1 MNTTRP
7 DRHQRSGRS
16 PVATQPLEGLPQVGC
31 ERTQNGL
38 TDRIVVASSM
48 SAAFDGALDD
58 YIQHLR
64 VERGLSKHTVDGY
77 ARDLVRFGA
86 RLSDEQASLAEVD
99 EARVASY
106 LVTLSQEGLSARTQ
120 ARALSAI
127 RGFFRFLV
135 QERRAERDPT
145 ELLEGPRLLQKLPD
159 ILNRDEVLRLLRAP
173 TGSKPNRIRDR
184 AMLHTMYA
192 AGLRVS
198 ELIELDLADVNL
210 EEGFVS
216 ALGKG
221 NKRRIVPIGAHA
233 HAAMLEYL
241 AEVRPKWART
251 ASRACFV
258 TSRGKAMTRQS
269 FWSLVKKYARAAGI
283 TKPISPHKLRHSFA
297 THLLA
302 GGADL
307 RSVQTMLGHADIST
321 TQIYTH
327 VSGDHLRKM
336 HERYHPRG

>member
-1 MNTTRP
+1 
-7 DRHQRSGRS
+7 
-16 PVATQPLEGLPQVGC
+16 
-31 ERTQNGL
+31 
-38 TDRIVVASSM
+38 M

-64 VERGLSKHTVDGY
+64 VERGLSEHTVDGY
-77 ARDLVRFGA
+77 ARDLVRFGSWLA
-86 RLSDEQASLAEVD
+86 DQGASLEEVD
-99 EARVASY
+99 EARVAGH
-106 LVTLSQEGLSARTQ
+106 LVTLSLAGLSARTQ
-120 ARALSAI
+120 ARALSSI

-135 QERRAERDPT
+135 QERRRQRDPS
-145 ELLEGPRLLQKLPD
+145 ELLEGPRLLRKLPGV
-159 ILNRDEVLRLLRAP
+159 LNRDEVLRLLNAP
-173 TGSKPNRIRDR
+173 TGIKPNRIRDR

-198 ELIELDLADVNL
+198 ELVNLDLADLHL

-221 NKRRIVPIGAHA
+221 NKRRLVPIGDHA
-233 HAAMLEYL
+233 RLALTEYL
-241 AEVRPKWART
+241 AKVRPRWAKP

-258 TSRGKAMTRQS
+258 TSRGKPMTRQS
-269 FWSLVKKYARAAGI
+269 FWSLVKRYARVAGI

-307 RSVQTMLGHADIST
+307 RSVQTMLGHVDIST

>member
-1 MNTTRP
+1 
-7 DRHQRSGRS
+7 
-16 PVATQPLEGLPQVGC
+16 
-31 ERTQNGL
+31 
-38 TDRIVVASSM
+38 M

-64 VERGLSKHTVDGY
+64 VERGLSRHTVDGY
-77 ARDLVRFGA
+77 ASDLQKLGVW
-86 RLSDEQASLAEVD
+86 LVEQQIVLDEVD
-99 EARVASY
+99 EGSIASF
-106 LVTLSQEGLSARTQ
+106 LVSLSQRRLSARTQ
-120 ARALSAI
+120 ARALSSM

-135 QERRAERDPT
+135 QERRRDRDPT
-145 ELLEGPRLLQKLPD
+145 ELLEGPQLLGKLPD
-159 ILNRDEVLRLLRAP
+159 VLNRDEVLRLLQAP
-173 TGSKPNRIRDR
+173 AGDKPNRVRDR

-192 AGLRVS
+192 SGLRVS
-198 ELIELDLADVNL
+198 ELVDLDLGDVNL
-210 EEGFVS
+210 DEGFVA

-221 NKRRIVPIGAHA
+221 NKRRIVPLGAHA
-233 HAAMLEYL
+233 RAALAEYL
-241 AEVRPKWART
+241 ATVRPKWAKP

-258 TSRGKAMTRQS
+258 TARGKAMTRQS
-269 FWSLVKKYARAAGI
+269 FWAIVKKYARAAGI

-327 VSGDHLRKM
+327 VSGEHLRKM
-336 HERYHPRG
+336 HKRYHPRG

>member
-1 MNTTRP
+1 MP
-7 DRHQRSGRS
+7 
-16 PVATQPLEGLPQVGC
+16 
-31 ERTQNGL
+31 
-38 TDRIVVASSM
+38 
-48 SAAFDGALDD
+48 AAFDGALDD

-64 VERGLSKHTVDGY
+64 VERGLSKHTVEAY

-86 RLSDEQASLAEVD
+86 RLAEENVSLDEVD
-99 EARVASY
+99 ETQVAGY

-120 ARALSAI
+120 ARALSSV

-135 QERRAERDPT
+135 QEGHQQRDPT
-145 ELLEGPRLLQKLPD
+145 ELLEGPRLLRKLPD
-159 ILNRDEVLRLLRAP
+159 ILNRDEVVRLLDAP
-173 TGSKPNRIRDR
+173 AGSKPNRIRDR
-184 AMLHTMYA
+184 AMLHMMYA

-198 ELIELDLADVNL
+198 ELIELDLGDVNL

-216 ALGKG
+216 TLGKG
-221 NKRRIVPIGAHA
+221 NKRRLVPIGSHA
-233 HAAMLEYL
+233 RAAVVEYL
-241 AEVRPKWART
+241 AEVRPKWARP

-258 TSRGKAMTRQS
+258 TARGKTMTRQC
-269 FWSLVKKYARAAGI
+269 FWGLVKKYARAAGI

>member
-1 MNTTRP
+1 M
-7 DRHQRSGRS
+7 S
-16 PVATQPLEGLPQVGC
+16 VG
-31 ERTQNGL
+31 
-38 TDRIVVASSM
+38 
-48 SAAFDGALDD
+48 FDGALDD

-64 VERGLSKHTVDGY
+64 VERGLSQHTVDGY
-77 ARDLVRFGA
+77 ARDLARFGD
-86 RLSDEQASLAEVD
+86 RLEDEDIALAKID
-99 EARVASY
+99 EGTVAGY
-106 LVTLSQEGLSARTQ
+106 LVSLSQKGLSARTQ
-120 ARALSAI
+120 ARALSAM

-135 QERRAERDPT
+135 QEGWHSRDPT
-145 ELLEGPRLLQKLPD
+145 ELLEGPRLLRRLPD
-159 ILNRDEVLRLLRAP
+159 VLNRDEVLRLLQTP
-173 TGSKPNRIRDR
+173 SGDKPNRVRDR

-192 AGLRVS
+192 AGLRVT
-198 ELIELDLADVNL
+198 ELVDLDLGDVNL
-210 EEGFVS
+210 VEGFVS

-221 NKRRIVPIGAHA
+221 NKRRIVPIGEHA
-233 HAAMLEYL
+233 RVAMAQYL
-241 AEVRPKWART
+241 SEVRPKWARP

-258 TSRGKAMTRQS
+258 TARGKAMTRQG
-269 FWSLVKKYARAAGI
+269 FWRIVKKYARAAGI
-283 TKPISPHKLRHSFA
+283 SKDISPHKLRHSFA

>member
-1 MNTTRP
+1 M
-7 DRHQRSGRS
+7 S
-16 PVATQPLEGLPQVGC
+16 VG
-31 ERTQNGL
+31 
-38 TDRIVVASSM
+38 
-48 SAAFDGALDD
+48 FDGALDD

-64 VERGLSKHTVDGY
+64 VERGLSQHTVDGY
-77 ARDLVRFGA
+77 ARDLARFGD
-86 RLSDEQASLAEVD
+86 RLEDEDIALAKID
-99 EARVASY
+99 EGTVAGY
-106 LVTLSQEGLSARTQ
+106 LVSLSQKGLSARTQ
-120 ARALSAI
+120 ARALSAM

-135 QERRAERDPT
+135 QEGWHSRDPT
-145 ELLEGPRLLQKLPD
+145 ELLEGPRLLRRLPD
-159 ILNRDEVLRLLRAP
+159 VLNRDEVLRLLQTP
-173 TGSKPNRIRDR
+173 SGDKPNRVRDR

-192 AGLRVS
+192 AGLRVT
-198 ELIELDLADVNL
+198 ELVDLDLGDVNL
-210 EEGFVS
+210 AEGFVS

-221 NKRRIVPIGAHA
+221 NKRRIVPIGEHA
-233 HAAMLEYL
+233 RVAMAQYL
-241 AEVRPKWART
+241 SEVRPKWARP

-258 TSRGKAMTRQS
+258 TARGKAMTRQG
-269 FWSLVKKYARAAGI
+269 FWRIVKKYARAAGI
-283 TKPISPHKLRHSFA
+283 SKDISPHKLRHSFA

>member
-1 MNTTRP
+1 M
-7 DRHQRSGRS
+7 
-16 PVATQPLEGLPQVGC
+16 C
-31 ERTQNGL
+31 
-38 TDRIVVASSM
+38 
-48 SAAFDGALDD
+48 AAFDGALDG

-64 VERGLSKHTVDGY
+64 VERGLSKHTVDAY
-77 ARDLVRFGA
+77 AHDLGSFGA
-86 RLSDEQASLAEVD
+86 WLAEIPASLDEVD
-99 EARVASY
+99 ETRVAGY

-135 QERRAERDPT
+135 EEGAQACDPT
-145 ELLEGPRLLQKLPD
+145 ELLEGPRLLRKLPD
-159 ILNRDEVLRLLRAP
+159 ILNREEVLRLLGAP
-173 TGSKPNRIRDR
+173 IGSKPNRIRDR

-198 ELIELDLADVNL
+198 ELVDLDLADVNL

-221 NKRRIVPIGAHA
+221 NKRRIVPIGVHA
-233 HAAMLEYL
+233 RTAITEYL
-241 AEVRPKWART
+241 IEVRPKWARP

-258 TSRGKAMTRQS
+258 TARGKAMTRQG
-269 FWSLVKKYARAAGI
+269 FWGLVKRYARVAGI

-297 THLLA
+297 THLLN

-307 RSVQTMLGHADIST
+307 RSVQTMLGHADIAT

-327 VSGDHLRKM
+327 VTGEHLKEM
-336 HERYHPRG
+336 HQRYHPRG

>member
-1 MNTTRP
+1 MF
-7 DRHQRSGRS
+7 
-16 PVATQPLEGLPQVGC
+16 
-31 ERTQNGL
+31 
-38 TDRIVVASSM
+38 
-48 SAAFDGALDD
+48 AAFDGALDD

-77 ARDLVRFGA
+77 AHDLVRFGA
-86 RLSDEQASLAEVD
+86 WLADERASLDATD
-99 EARVASY
+99 EARVAGY

-135 QERRAERDPT
+135 QEGRHRCDPT
-145 ELLEGPRLLQKLPD
+145 ELLEGPRLLRKLPD
-159 ILNRDEVLRLLRAP
+159 ILNRDEVLQLLEAP
-173 TGSKPNRIRDR
+173 TGSKPNRVRDR

-192 AGLRVS
+192 AGLRVT
-198 ELIELDLADVNL
+198 ELIELDLANVNL

-233 HAAMLEYL
+233 RVAIAEYL
-241 AEVRPKWART
+241 AKVRPKWARP

-258 TSRGKAMTRQS
+258 TARGKAMTRQA
-269 FWSLVKKYARAAGI
+269 FWSSLKKYARATGI

-297 THLLA
+297 THLLT

-307 RSVQTMLGHADIST
+307 RSVQTMLGHVDIST

-327 VSGDHLRKM
+327 VTGDHLRKM

>member
-1 MNTTRP
+1 
-7 DRHQRSGRS
+7 
-16 PVATQPLEGLPQVGC
+16 
-31 ERTQNGL
+31 
-38 TDRIVVASSM
+38 M
-48 SAAFDGALDD
+48 SATFDGALDD

-64 VERGLSKHTVDGY
+64 VERGLSKHTIDGY
-77 ARDLVRFGA
+77 ARDLGRFSAHLGEEGA
-86 RLSDEQASLAEVD
+86 QLDEVD
-99 EARVASY
+99 EARVAGY

-120 ARALSAI
+120 ARALSAV

-135 QERRAERDPT
+135 QEGRHVRDPT
-145 ELLEGPRLLQKLPD
+145 ELLEGPRLLRKLPD
-159 ILNRDEVLRLLRAP
+159 ILNRDEVLRLLQTP
-173 TGSKPNRIRDR
+173 IGTKPNRVRDR

-198 ELIELDLADVNL
+198 ELVELDLADVNL

-216 ALGKG
+216 AVGKG

-233 HAAMLEYL
+233 RAAMAEYL
-241 AEVRPKWART
+241 AEVRPKWARP

-258 TSRGKAMTRQS
+258 TARGKAMTRQG
-269 FWSLVKKYARAAGI
+269 FWSLVKRYARVAGI

-327 VSGDHLRKM
+327 VTGDHLRRM
-336 HERYHPRG
+336 HARYHPRG

>member
-1 MNTTRP
+1 
-7 DRHQRSGRS
+7 
-16 PVATQPLEGLPQVGC
+16 
-31 ERTQNGL
+31 
-38 TDRIVVASSM
+38 M

-64 VERGLSKHTVDGY
+64 VERGLSEHTVDGY
-77 ARDLVRFGA
+77 ARDLVRFGKW
-86 RLSDEQASLAEVD
+86 LVDERAALDQVD
-99 EARVASY
+99 EARVAGY
-106 LVTLSQEGLSARTQ
+106 LVTLSQAGLSARTQ
-120 ARALSAI
+120 ARALSSI

-135 QERRAERDPT
+135 QERRQQLDPT
-145 ELLEGPRLLQKLPD
+145 ELLEGPRLLRKLPD
-159 ILNRDEVLRLLRAP
+159 VLNRDEVLRLLNAP
-173 TGSKPNRIRDR
+173 IGVKPNRIRDR

-198 ELIELDLADVNL
+198 ELVNLDLADLHL

-221 NKRRIVPIGAHA
+221 NKRRLVPIGDHA
-233 HAAMLEYL
+233 RSALAEYL
-241 AEVRPKWART
+241 TEVRPRWAKP

-258 TSRGKAMTRQS
+258 TSRGKPMTRQS
-269 FWSLVKKYARAAGI
+269 FWSLVKRYARAAGI

-297 THLLA
+297 THLLS

-307 RSVQTMLGHADIST
+307 RSVQTMLGHVDIST

>member
-1 MNTTRP
+1 
-7 DRHQRSGRS
+7 
-16 PVATQPLEGLPQVGC
+16 
-31 ERTQNGL
+31 
-38 TDRIVVASSM
+38 M
-48 SAAFDGALDD
+48 SAGFDGALDD

-64 VERGLSKHTVDGY
+64 VERGLSKHTVDAY
-77 ARDLVRFGA
+77 AHDLVRFGL
-86 RLSDEQASLAEVD
+86 RLEYENASLDEVG
-99 EARVASY
+99 EASVAGY
-106 LVTLSQEGLSARTQ
+106 LVTLSHEGLSARTQ

-135 QERRAERDPT
+135 QERRLQADPT

-159 ILNRDEVLRLLRAP
+159 ILNRDEVLRLLDAP
-173 TGSKPNRIRDR
+173 VGSKPNRIRDR

-198 ELIELDLADVNL
+198 ELIDLDLADVNL

-233 HAAMLEYL
+233 RAAIVEYL
-241 AEVRPKWART
+241 THVRPKWARP

-258 TSRGKAMTRQS
+258 TARGKAMTRQS
-269 FWSLVKKYARAAGI
+269 FWSLVKKYARAADI

-327 VSGDHLRKM
+327 VTGDHLRKM

>member
-1 MNTTRP
+1 
-7 DRHQRSGRS
+7 
-16 PVATQPLEGLPQVGC
+16 
-31 ERTQNGL
+31 
-38 TDRIVVASSM
+38 M
-48 SAAFDGALDD
+48 SDAFDGALDD

-64 VERGLSKHTVDGY
+64 VERGLSRHTVDGY
-77 ARDLVRFGA
+77 ASDLVKFGKW
-86 RLSDEQASLAEVD
+86 LSNEKLVLDKVD
-99 EARVASY
+99 ETAVAGF
-106 LVTLSQEGLSARTQ
+106 LVTLSQQRLRPRTQ
-120 ARALSAI
+120 ARALSSL

-135 QERRAERDPT
+135 QERRHRHDPT
-145 ELLEGPRLLQKLPD
+145 ELLEGPRLLAKLPD
-159 ILNRDEVLRLLRAP
+159 VLNRDEVLRLLQAP
-173 TGSKPNRIRDR
+173 TGDKPNRVRDR

-198 ELIELDLADVNL
+198 ELVNLDLGDVNL
-210 EEGFVS
+210 EDGFV
-216 ALGKG
+216 AVLGKG
-221 NKRRIVPIGAHA
+221 NKRRIVPLGEHA
-233 HAAMLEYL
+233 RAAMTTYL
-241 AEVRPKWART
+241 SDVRPKWARP

-258 TSRGKAMTRQS
+258 TARGKAMTRQG
-269 FWSLVKKYARAAGI
+269 FWSIIKKYARAAGI

-307 RSVQTMLGHADIST
+307 RSVQTMLGHADIAT

>member
-1 MNTTRP
+1 
-7 DRHQRSGRS
+7 
-16 PVATQPLEGLPQVGC
+16 
-31 ERTQNGL
+31 
-38 TDRIVVASSM
+38 M
-48 SAAFDGALDD
+48 SFAFDGVLDD

-64 VERGLSKHTVDGY
+64 VERGLSQHTVDGY
-77 ARDLVRFGA
+77 TRDLARFGDW
-86 RLSDEQASLAEVD
+86 LEDGDTPLAKVD
-99 EARVASY
+99 ESIVAGY
-106 LVTLSQEGLSARTQ
+106 LVRLSQEDLSARTQ

-135 QERRAERDPT
+135 QEGWHSRDPT
-145 ELLEGPRLLQKLPD
+145 ELLEGPRLLRKLPD
-159 ILNRDEVLRLLRAP
+159 VLNRDEVLRLLQAP
-173 TGSKPNRIRDR
+173 AGDKPNRVRDR

-198 ELIELDLADVNL
+198 ELVDLDLGDVNL
-210 EEGFVS
+210 AEGFLS

-221 NKRRIVPIGAHA
+221 NKRRIVPIGEHA
-233 HAAMLEYL
+233 RIAMARYL
-241 AEVRPKWART
+241 TEVRPKWARP

-258 TSRGKAMTRQS
+258 TARGKAMTRQG
-269 FWSLVKKYARAAGI
+269 FWRIVKKYARAAGI
-283 TKPISPHKLRHSFA
+283 SKEISPHKLRHSFA

-327 VSGDHLRKM
+327 VTGDHLRKM

>member
-1 MNTTRP
+1 
-7 DRHQRSGRS
+7 
-16 PVATQPLEGLPQVGC
+16 
-31 ERTQNGL
+31 
-38 TDRIVVASSM
+38 M

-64 VERGLSKHTVDGY
+64 VERGLSRHTVDAY
-77 ARDLVRFGA
+77 ASDLQKLGA
-86 RLSDEQASLAEVD
+86 WLLDRKGVLGDVD
-99 EARVASY
+99 ESVVASF
-106 LVTLSQEGLSARTQ
+106 LVSLSQQRLSARTQ
-120 ARALSAI
+120 ARALSSI

-135 QERRAERDPT
+135 QERRHDLDPT
-145 ELLEGPRLLQKLPD
+145 ELLEGPRLLGKLPD
-159 ILNRDEVLRLLRAP
+159 VLNRDEVMRLLQAP
-173 TGSKPNRIRDR
+173 VGDKPNRVRDR

-192 AGLRVS
+192 SGLRVS
-198 ELIELDLADVNL
+198 ELVDLDLGDVNL
-210 EEGFVS
+210 DEGFV
-216 ALGKG
+216 AVLGKG
-221 NKRRIVPIGAHA
+221 SKRRIVPLGAHA
-233 HAAMLEYL
+233 RASLGEYL
-241 AEVRPKWART
+241 AEGRSKWAKP

-258 TSRGKAMTRQS
+258 TARGKAMTRQS
-269 FWSLVKKYARAAGI
+269 FWAIVKKYARAAGI

-327 VSGDHLRKM
+327 VSGEHLRAM

>member
-1 MNTTRP
+1 
-7 DRHQRSGRS
+7 
-16 PVATQPLEGLPQVGC
+16 
-31 ERTQNGL
+31 
-38 TDRIVVASSM
+38 M

-64 VERGLSKHTVDGY
+64 VERGLSEHTVQGY
-77 ARDLVRFGA
+77 ARDLVRFGNW
-86 RLSDEQASLAEVD
+86 LVDERAPLDEID
-99 EARVASY
+99 EARVAGH
-106 LVTLSQEGLSARTQ
+106 LVTLSQAGLSARTQ
-120 ARALSAI
+120 ARALSSI

-135 QERRAERDPT
+135 QERRHQLDPT
-145 ELLEGPRLLQKLPD
+145 ELLEGPRLLRKLPD
-159 ILNRDEVLRLLRAP
+159 VLNRDEVLRLLNAP
-173 TGSKPNRIRDR
+173 IGVKPNRIRDR

-198 ELIELDLADVNL
+198 ELVNLDLADLHL
-210 EEGFVS
+210 EEAFVS

-221 NKRRIVPIGAHA
+221 NKRRLVPIGDHA
-233 HAAMLEYL
+233 RSALAEYL
-241 AEVRPKWART
+241 SEVRPRWAKP

-258 TSRGKAMTRQS
+258 TSRGKPMTRQS
-269 FWSLVKKYARAAGI
+269 FWALVKRYARGAGI

-307 RSVQTMLGHADIST
+307 RSVQTMLGHVDIST

>member
-1 MNTTRP
+1 
-7 DRHQRSGRS
+7 
-16 PVATQPLEGLPQVGC
+16 
-31 ERTQNGL
+31 
-38 TDRIVVASSM
+38 M
-48 SAAFDGALDD
+48 SVAFDGALDD

-64 VERGLSKHTVDGY
+64 VERGLSKHTVEAY
-77 ARDLVRFGA
+77 AHDLVRFGA
-86 RLSDEQASLAEVD
+86 SLADEAVPLDDVD
-99 EARVASY
+99 EARVAGH
-106 LVTLSQEGLSARTQ
+106 LVTLSQSGLSARTQ
-120 ARALSAI
+120 ARALSSI

-135 QERRAERDPT
+135 QERRHRSDPT
-145 ELLEGPRLLQKLPD
+145 ELLEGPRLLQKLPGV
-159 ILNRDEVLRLLRAP
+159 LNRDEILRLLSAP
-173 TGSKPNRIRDR
+173 TGAKPNRVRDR

-198 ELIELDLADVNL
+198 ELIDLDLGDVNL
-210 EEGFVS
+210 QEGFLS

-221 NKRRIVPIGAHA
+221 NKRRIVPIGEHA
-233 HAAMLEYL
+233 RAALGEYL
-241 AEVRPKWART
+241 SQVRPKWAPP

-258 TSRGKAMTRQS
+258 TSRGKPMTRQS
-269 FWSLVKKYARAAGI
+269 FWGLVKRYARAAGI
-283 TKPISPHKLRHSFA
+283 TKAISPHKLRHSFA

>member
-1 MNTTRP
+1 M
-7 DRHQRSGRS
+7 S
-16 PVATQPLEGLPQVGC
+16 
-31 ERTQNGL
+31 
-38 TDRIVVASSM
+38 VV
-48 SAAFDGALDD
+48 FDGALDD

-64 VERGLSKHTVDGY
+64 VERGLSQHTVGAY
-77 ARDLVRFGA
+77 ARDLGRFGA
-86 RLSDEQASLAEVD
+86 RVKADNTPLAKVD
-99 EARVASY
+99 EATVAGY
-106 LVTLSQEGLSARTQ
+106 LVTLSHEGLSARTQ

-135 QERRAERDPT
+135 QEGRQGRDPT
-145 ELLEGPRLLQKLPD
+145 ELLEGPRLLRRLPD
-159 ILNRDEVLRLLRAP
+159 VLNRDEILRLLRAP
-173 TGSKPNRIRDR
+173 AGDKPNRVRDR

-198 ELIELDLADVNL
+198 ELVNLDLGDLNL
-210 EEGFVS
+210 GEGFLS

-221 NKRRIVPIGAHA
+221 NKQRIVPIGEHA
-233 HAAMLEYL
+233 RVAMVQYL
-241 AEVRPKWART
+241 SEVRPKWARP

-258 TSRGKAMTRQS
+258 TARGKAMTRQG
-269 FWSLVKKYARAAGI
+269 FWSIVKKYARAAGI
-283 TKPISPHKLRHSFA
+283 TKQISPHKLRHSFA

-327 VSGDHLRKM
+327 VTGDHLRKM